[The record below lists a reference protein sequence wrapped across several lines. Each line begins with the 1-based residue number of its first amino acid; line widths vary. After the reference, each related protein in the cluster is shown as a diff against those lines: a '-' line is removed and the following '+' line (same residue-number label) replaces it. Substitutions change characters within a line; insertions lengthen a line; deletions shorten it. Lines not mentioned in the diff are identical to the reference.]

1 MLHSTAW
8 PEMNLQPLN
17 QKSLP
22 WCTIPSFTEV
32 AKLRNCVIS
41 LYFFCHSVQYC
52 TSCIVLFYVSIC
64 LELLVV
70 WAFGEVTQFVK
81 IPLAISSGFLTFAD
95 FWLTHVNLENA
106 VKTVVWM
113 HMCVILPTV
122 KVQKDYATL
131 TSVASRAFT
140 VAAPTVW
147 NSLSVNTWSADSF
160 ASFKRRLK
168 TELFASTHA
177 T

>member
-1 MLHSTAW
+1 LDTTESDVSVTDHLQLGCPVCSICMSICMSICLSVCLSVCLLH
-8 PEMNLQPLN
+8 
-17 QKSLP
+17 
-22 WCTIPSFTEV
+22 C
-32 AKLRNCVIS
+32 CVIS
-41 LYFFCHSVQYC
+41 VYFVCHSVQYC

-147 NSLSVNTWSADSF
+147 NSLSVNT
-160 ASFKRRLK
+160 
-168 TELFASTHA
+168 
-177 T
+177 